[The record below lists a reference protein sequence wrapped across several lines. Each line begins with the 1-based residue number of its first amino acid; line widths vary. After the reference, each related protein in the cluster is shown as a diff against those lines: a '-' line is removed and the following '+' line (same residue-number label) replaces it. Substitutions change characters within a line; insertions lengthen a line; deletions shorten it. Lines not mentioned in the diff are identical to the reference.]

1 MVRLKE
7 APSGNIN
14 TLTPKTSYK
23 EYTPDQRVTFFLKTL
38 QPKNSTSYET
48 TYDKEDI
55 EIDSI
60 RGGGFF
66 GKVLI
71 PKDKEYVVKTSL
83 PDSWHHLWRIVNWDF
98 HPFPAQ
104 HNESA
109 AQQEHLATR
118 IIHTVLP
125 IASKGKFYS
134 PNSLGYAWLPTGFA
148 QVVEKVKGRS
158 PRFNTESDEYS
169 KFKKAQQ
176 ELSELAFNLGLEQVG
191 QIHPNN
197 PFGLANLWFDD
208 KNQRWIWLDTI
219 PAIPHRVHVYPSF
232 RFQFHKEIRDR
243 LNQGELTFNQ
253 IHTDKFREYL
263 STHRQEFPDDIYQ
276 QLVDDLSLY
285 EKFSQRSLAEK
296 NQALEIGPAMKAL
309 AVSLLGVAK
318 LPKKILEKTVIDPL
332 MITFK
337 EQYRTHKILEGAS
350 QAKQLGL
357 ITQEEWRQAEKAF
370 LVNEKDDK
378 EIARKK
384 KILIGLIGWYNISS
398 FVINWVEYLLGAK
411 VLLIDKDPAL
421 ATLIGVIGET
431 FPQLVR
437 FLSTLMIEKI
447 FQTNLKAAGST
458 SLLPGKLGGT
468 VLPYPAQLVVF
479 TGERASLVFHYG
491 LRKIIAEISAI
502 SPAGGWGTDTEAKLY
517 RKFGKKLE
525 KFLTSV

>member
-1 MVRLKE
+1 MVNSKEVNLSYNEYQKGTKLPFTLKTIQTD
-7 APSGNIN
+7 GNII
-14 TLTPKTSYK
+14 
-23 EYTPDQRVTFFLKTL
+23 QREE
-38 QPKNSTSYET
+38 S
-48 TYDKEDI
+48 I
-55 EIDSI
+55 EVNMV

-83 PDSWHHLWRIVNWDF
+83 PDSWHHFWRIVNWDF

-109 AQQEHLATR
+109 AQQEHIATR

-125 IASKGKFYS
+125 IVSKGKFSS
-134 PNSLGYAWLPTGFA
+134 PNSLGYVWLPTGFA
-148 QVVEKVKGRS
+148 QVVEKVEGRP
-158 PRFNTESDEYS
+158 PRFDKEEDEYAM
-169 KFKKAQQ
+169 FKQAQRD
-176 ELSELAFNLGLEQVG
+176 LSEIAFELGLDQVG

-197 PFGLANLWFDD
+197 PFGLANLWFND

-219 PAIPHRVHVYPSF
+219 PAIPHRIHVYPSF
-232 RFQFHKEIRDR
+232 RFQFHQEIRNR
-243 LNQGELTFNQ
+243 LNQGKLTFNQ

-276 QLVDDLSLY
+276 QLIDDLSLY

-296 NQALEIGPAMKAL
+296 NQALEIGSAMKAL

-318 LPKKILEKTVIDPL
+318 LPKKMLEKAVIDPL

-337 EQYRTHKILEGAS
+337 EQYRTHKILEGVL
-350 QAKQLGL
+350 QAQELGL
-357 ITQEEWRQAEKAF
+357 ITKKEWRQVEKGF
-370 LVNEKDDK
+370 LVSEKDDK

-421 ATLIGVIGET
+421 ATLIGIIGET
-431 FPQLVR
+431 FPSLVR
-437 FLSTLMIEKI
+437 SLSTLIIEKI
-447 FQTNLKAAGST
+447 FQTNLKTAGLT

-468 VLPYPAQLVVF
+468 VLPYPAQLAVF
-479 TGERASLVFHYG
+479 ARERANIVFHYG
-491 LRKIIAEISAI
+491 LRKIIADISAI
-502 SPAGGWGTDTEAKLY
+502 SPAGGWGTEAEAKLY
-517 RKFGKKLE
+517 KKFGKKLE